1 MKIGFVCAAALAL
14 SLAACSG
21 NQSST
26 TSTSSAAPEA
36 SAMGA
41 ASAMSSTMAPES
53 MGKMNANTVTIP
65 MRAQNG
71 SGESGTATLT
81 AMGAKTRVNI
91 GLTGENATGK
101 QPAHIHMGSCAK
113 LNPAPK
119 YLLKDV
125 VLGKSNT
132 VLEVPIGMLT
142 KGTMAINVHESAK
155 NLPKYVSCGNIM
167 KM

>member
-1 MKIGFVCAAALAL
+1 
-14 SLAACSG
+14 
-21 NQSST
+21 
-26 TSTSSAAPEA
+26 
-36 SAMGA
+36 
-41 ASAMSSTMAPES
+41 
-53 MGKMNANTVTIP
+53 MNANTVTIP
-65 MRAQNG
+65 MRAEHG

-81 AMGAKTRVNI
+81 AMGDKTRVNI

-101 QPAHIHMGSCAK
+101 QPAHVHMGSCTK
-113 LNPAPK
+113 LNPTPK
-119 YLLKDV
+119 YALKDV

-132 VLEVPIGMLT
+132 VIDAPMANLT